1 MKVDWK
7 EMEKALDRFHEM
19 NSSEQR
25 YWNLLSGKTYKC
37 TKLDIEN
44 LIILM
49 NNELNINTLMIQ
61 KSGRDTYYIKVDEL
75 TKQYYLERYSKDYE
89 KI

>member
-1 MKVDWK
+1 
-7 EMEKALDRFHEM
+7 M

-25 YWNLLSGKTYKC
+25 YWKLLSGEIFRGN
-37 TKLDIEN
+37 KLDIEN

-61 KSGRDTYYIKVDEL
+61 KSGRDTYYIKVDEP
-75 TKQYYLERYSKDYE
+75 TATYYKRLFDKDVE
-89 KI
+89 EIVNKMFEE